1 MKIAMSLLS
10 GISYGGV
17 AYWRNLCPALARI
30 DKINEYHI
38 FVQKNHPLLHRVNQN
53 NFIFHECNMNIK
65 SAFMRLFWEQFI
77 LPFEI
82 KKRKIDIMFTAKN
95 ANILFAPCKTII
107 SIRNMEPLCYAWY
120 KNYWK
125 LNVFSRLRNIL
136 TKISIKK
143 ADKIIAV
150 SKNTK
155 NYLTENLPSAKE
167 KIEVIYN
174 GNPVVNSNKE
184 NQVNKKKG
192 ISFLF
197 SSSKFVA
204 YANQLNLI
212 QGYEILNNKKMNDLP
227 PLYLAGGVLDKIYYR
242 KIKNFV
248 NENKLTKK
256 IKFLGLIPHESL
268 VKLYSR
274 ATAFLFPSTL
284 EACPQTLIEAMACGV
299 PIAAS
304 NVPPMPEIC
313 ENAAI
318 YFDPFDKNDI
328 AEKINLIITDENLQ
342 SRLKKTSLERAH
354 FFDWEK
360 TALNL
365 IKVFQKVHKKNN

>member
-1 MKIAMSLLS
+1 
-10 GISYGGV
+10 
-17 AYWRNLCPALARI
+17 
-30 DKINEYHI
+30 
-38 FVQKNHPLLHRVNQN
+38 
-53 NFIFHECNMNIK
+53 MNIK

-77 LPFEI
+77 LPYEI

-107 SIRNMEPLCYAWY
+107 SIRNMEPLCYARY
-120 KNYWK
+120 KNHWK

-155 NYLTENLPSAKE
+155 SYLMENLPSAEE

-174 GNPVVNSNKE
+174 GNPIINSDKE
-184 NQVNKKKG
+184 NQVNTKEK

-204 YANQLNLI
+204 YANQFNLI
-212 QGYEILNNKKMNDLP
+212 QGYEILNKKMNDLP
-227 PLYLAGGVLDKIYYR
+227 SLYLAGGILDKIYFR

-248 NENKLTKK
+248 KANKLTKK

-268 VKLYSR
+268 VKLYSK

-313 ENAAI
+313 ENSAI

-328 AEKINLIITDENLQ
+328 AEKISLIVTDENLQ

-365 IKVFQKVHKKNN
+365 IKIFRKVYKKN

>member
-1 MKIAMSLLS
+1 
-10 GISYGGV
+10 
-17 AYWRNLCPALARI
+17 
-30 DKINEYHI
+30 
-38 FVQKNHPLLHRVNQN
+38 
-53 NFIFHECNMNIK
+53 
-65 SAFMRLFWEQFI
+65 
-77 LPFEI
+77 
-82 KKRKIDIMFTAKN
+82 
-95 ANILFAPCKTII
+95 
-107 SIRNMEPLCYAWY
+107 
-120 KNYWK
+120 
-125 LNVFSRLRNIL
+125 
-136 TKISIKK
+136 
-143 ADKIIAV
+143 
-150 SKNTK
+150 
-155 NYLTENLPSAKE
+155 
-167 KIEVIYN
+167 
-174 GNPVVNSNKE
+174 
-184 NQVNKKKG
+184 
-192 ISFLF
+192 
-197 SSSKFVA
+197 
-204 YANQLNLI
+204 
-212 QGYEILNNKKMNDLP
+212 MNDLP

-242 KIKNFV
+242 KIKNFI
-248 NENKLTKK
+248 NANKLTKK

-365 IKVFQKVHKKNN
+365 IKVFHKVHKKNN